1 MLQRDLERAV
11 ERRLEKVEKLEDKI
25 EDSLDTL
32 ADIRERRRS
41 TGSTATS
48 RPYDIYRPGTDMGYY
63 RRSVRDREGSDYYHG
78 SNRYTSNRYDRER
91 DFDFRDT
98 WSSVKGRPVI
108 DRERSRMLERD
119 RDRFDR
125 DRFRTSYRTSAFGDW
140 SRARD
145 RTRYGRSS
153 AWDGRSS
160 TWDGRAMAGDSL
172 SGSYYDR
179 MGYRDGYGYG
189 RDRDRYGRYG
199 RSTSL
204 LRDDDYD
211 NDRSYG
217 TRYGSRYGRSWRDG
231 ARSTSSLSRDTLSG
245 SSLRDRDYVRQK
257 DYGYFSSSLRSGDV
271 IRSIWEDSR
280 PTIVQ
285 GGSLVTWSFAN
296 PDIEWIH
303 VLLKSEGR
311 PVDAD
316 VQLWH
321 GPDNIPQRMQ
331 VYVEDA
337 LSGTFSAFIGTPKI
351 PSTVAIRNTGSIEF
365 PLDAVV
371 GPDYDAS
378 FDCID
383 IIRDARSD
391 RIQGGAILTYPFGP
405 QVGSVLVFIETDGR
419 PLSARIELLQGPNH
433 NKQVLDIYSED
444 GMYRPF
450 MAVLQTP
457 GAGTT
462 IRVVNTSPVEFPMT
476 AIVEPYEEATEWG
489 EDGIILGR
497 SGSWR
502 RR

>member
-1 MLQRDLERAV
+1 
-11 ERRLEKVEKLEDKI
+11 
-25 EDSLDTL
+25 
-32 ADIRERRRS
+32 
-41 TGSTATS
+41 
-48 RPYDIYRPGTDMGYY
+48 
-63 RRSVRDREGSDYYHG
+63 
-78 SNRYTSNRYDRER
+78 
-91 DFDFRDT
+91 
-98 WSSVKGRPVI
+98 VI
-108 DRERSRMLERD
+108 DRERSRSLRLD
-119 RDRFDR
+119 RDLFDR
-125 DRFRTSYRTSAFGDW
+125 DRFRSSYRSTGFGDW
-140 SRARD
+140 SRSSAR
-145 RTRYGRSS
+145 RYGRSS

-160 TWDGRAMAGDSL
+160 TWDGRSLSGDSL

-189 RDRDRYGRYG
+189 RDRDQYGRYYSTG
-199 RSTSL
+199 RSSV
-204 LRDDDYD
+204 RDYDYDDD
-211 NDRSYG
+211 RSH
-217 TRYGSRYGRSWRDG
+217 GSRLQSRS
-231 ARSTSSLSRDTLSG
+231 RSLSG
-245 SSLRDRDYVRQK
+245 SSLRDRAYGRQR
-257 DYGYFSSSLRSGDV
+257 DYGYYSSALRSSNV
-271 IRSIWEDSR
+271 IRSIWDESR

-296 PDIEWIH
+296 PEIEWLH

-351 PSTVAIRNTGSIEF
+351 PSTIAIRNTGSIEF

-383 IIRDARSD
+383 ILRDSRSD
-391 RIQGGAILTYPFGP
+391 RIQGGAIRTYPFGP
-405 QVGSVLVFIETDGR
+405 QIGSVLVFIETDGR

-444 GMYRPF
+444 GQYRPF

-462 IRVVNTSPVEFPMT
+462 VRIVNTSPVEFPMT

-497 SGSWR
+497 SLGRSSSLR
-502 RR
+502 R

>member
-1 MLQRDLERAV
+1 M
-11 ERRLEKVEKLEDKI
+11 ERRLEKVERLEDKI
-25 EDSLDTL
+25 EDRLDTL
-32 ADIRERRRS
+32 ADLASRRRLS
-41 TGSTATS
+41 TDE
-48 RPYDIYRPGTDMGYY
+48 PYDIYRSGTDMGYY
-63 RRSVRDREGSDYYHG
+63 RRSVRDRDGSDYYRRGAYSLG
-78 SNRYTSNRYDRER
+78 SSRYGSDR

-98 WSSVKGRPVI
+98 WSSVKGRPYI
-108 DRERSRMLERD
+108 DRDRRSSRLVRD
-119 RDRFDR
+119 LDRFDR
-125 DRFRTSYRTSAFGDW
+125 DRFRASYRNSGFGDW
-140 SRARD
+140 SRSTASR
-145 RTRYGRSS
+145 RYGY
-153 AWDGRSS
+153 GRDSLS
-160 TWDGRAMAGDSL
+160 SL

-179 MGYRDGYGYG
+179 MGYREGYGYG

-199 RSTSL
+199 SGRSSGGIVV
-204 LRDDDYD
+204 RDYYDDDGY
-211 NDRSYG
+211 
-217 TRYGSRYGRSWRDG
+217 YGSRRSGRSLHDG
-231 ARSTSSLSRDTLSG
+231 VRSTAGLIRDTSSYSR
-245 SSLRDRDYVRQK
+245 SSLRDRDYRSRQR
-257 DYGYFSSSLRSGDV
+257 DYGYYSSALRSGDI
-271 IRSIWEDSR
+271 IRSIWDESR

-285 GGSLVTWSFAN
+285 GGSLVTWSFGN

-351 PSTVAIRNTGSIEF
+351 PSTIAIRNTGSIEF

-371 GPDYDAS
+371 GPDYEAS

-383 IIRDARSD
+383 IIRDSRSD
-391 RIQGGAILTYPFGP
+391 RIQGGAIETYPFGP

-433 NKQVLDIYSED
+433 NKQVLDVYSED
-444 GMYRPF
+444 GLYRPF

-462 IRVVNTSPVEFPMT
+462 VRIVNSSPVEFPMT

-497 SGSWR
+497 SGAWR